1 MYFYYRRWVSY
12 IMCMTFL
19 VTFSACLSQQPVPE
33 DNFYRLSPIK
43 SGEYVNTFTSG
54 QVIAVKRFKSNV
66 LYSER
71 PLVYSDY
78 SSVHLR
84 QYHYHKWS
92 DPLPRMLQNHLID
105 FLNKARVAGM
115 VTSEGAC
122 IRPDYIIY
130 GHIKRF
136 DHLKIQNNDKVLVT
150 LNLSIEKIT
159 SGQLVFLK
167 EYVRKKR

>member
-1 MYFYYRRWVSY
+1 MDRRGVTIHKKSFTIEYITFEPFYSY
-12 IMCMTFL
+12 DL
-19 VTFSACLSQQPVPE
+19 V
-33 DNFYRLSPIK
+33 R
-43 SGEYVNTFTSG
+43 
-54 QVIAVKRFKSNV
+54 SNV

-105 FLNKARVAGM
+105 FLNKTRAAGM
-115 VTSEGAC
+115 VTSEGAR

-136 DHLKIQNNDKVLVT
+136 DHLKIQNNDKVIILCCQV
-150 LNLSIEKIT
+150 NN
-159 SGQLVFLK
+159 
-167 EYVRKKR
+167 R